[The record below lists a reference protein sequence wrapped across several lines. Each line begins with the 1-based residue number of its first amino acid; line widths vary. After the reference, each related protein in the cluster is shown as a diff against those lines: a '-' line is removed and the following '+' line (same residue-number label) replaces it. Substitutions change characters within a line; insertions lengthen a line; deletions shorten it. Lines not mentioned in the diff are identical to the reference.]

1 MELISSIQVYWCSLF
16 LKNLRLGNEMRVS
29 GILFET
35 CVAISNTGL
44 GAIHI
49 DSA

>member
-1 MELISSIQVYWCSLF
+1 MELISAYKYTGAHF
-16 LKNLRLGNEMRVS
+16 LKNLRSGNEMRVS